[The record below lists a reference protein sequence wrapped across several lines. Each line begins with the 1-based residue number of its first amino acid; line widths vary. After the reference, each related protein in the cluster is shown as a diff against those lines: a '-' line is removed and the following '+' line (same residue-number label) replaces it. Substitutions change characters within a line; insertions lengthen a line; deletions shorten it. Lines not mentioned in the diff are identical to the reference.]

1 MGITA
6 SPNWGGWLVAYFFI
20 GGIAAGA
27 YFIAG
32 LIELIGS
39 ERDREMA
46 RGAYY
51 LAFPLLVLCS
61 IFLIADL
68 HRPERFWHML
78 IQSNTFWPMFKY
90 WSPMSVGS
98 WILSAFG
105 AASFVSFVDT
115 LAEDGRLGL
124 GRFGGWA
131 RSLRLSPVGKLFA
144 VLEMLAA
151 YGLAAYTGVLLTAT
165 NVPFWSNTNLLGALF
180 MASAASTG
188 IAALLLLQHRTA
200 SHESLAKL
208 ETADSLAMG
217 LELLIMIGFVI
228 SLGGL
233 AGRFVTNPY
242 GLVMLVGTGGLGL
255 LLPLL
260 LRLLAKPLG
269 RNPAV
274 VNALLVLIGG
284 LLLRYGIL
292 FAGESLTSRVG

>member
-6 SPNWGGWLVAYFFI
+6 SPNWQGWLIAYFFF

-32 LIELIGS
+32 LLELIGS
-39 ERDREMA
+39 ERDREIA

-61 IFLIADL
+61 LFLIADL

-78 IQSNTFWPMFKY
+78 IQSDTFWPMFKY

-105 AASFVSFVDT
+105 AASFVSFADA
-115 LAEDGRLGL
+115 LAEDGRFGL
-124 GRFGGWA
+124 GRLGSWA
-131 RSLRLSPVGKLFA
+131 RMMRLSPAGKLFA

-151 YGLAAYTGVLLTAT
+151 YGLAAYTGVLLSAT

-188 IAALLLLQHRTA
+188 IAALILIMGRRVAHD
-200 SHESLAKL
+200 SLAKL
-208 ETADSLAMG
+208 ETADTLAMA
-217 LELLIMIGFVI
+217 LELVVMIGFVA
-228 SLGGL
+228 SLGSL
-233 AGRFVTNPY
+233 ASRFVTNKY
-242 GLVMLVGTGGLGL
+242 GLIMLIGTGGAGL
-255 LLPLL
+255 VLPLI
-260 LRLLAKPLG
+260 LRLLPKSWGQNA
-269 RNPAV
+269 AV
-274 VNALLVLIGG
+274 VSALLVLVGG

-292 FAGESLTSRVG
+292 NAGQSLTIRVD